1 MTPDEMI
8 AKGMVLRDD
17 GFWRGSEMTNY
28 MEKDDEQEENHS

>member
-8 AKGMVLRDD
+8 ASGMVLRDD